1 MKATSSLIITN
12 TLPEEKESELEKVQ
26 EQPLVTS
33 N

>member
-1 MKATSSLIITN
+1 MKTTSSLRITN
-12 TLPEEKESELEKVQ
+12 KLPKDKESELEKVQ